1 MLYCAYPAEQE
12 AAQLG
17 RKKAKKKEPIFDDY
31 EYGYGY
37 DYLLDEEQKKP
48 TGTAD
53 DADGLEEDEDA
64 WWEDEPEE
72 KRLAHIREAYR
83 EDSDEGREY
92 KPDDEEMDIP
102 LENLLLDGVALE
114 LKLKPEEAEELEES
128 EGRKLLK
135 RELRAE
141 ALKRYEEAARTVQ
154 DFKNVHATWDK
165 LDANRERKER
175 YHELLRG
182 DVPLDY
188 QVDYAAASFV
198 PRWRNDPTERQMLRG
213 DFLDYFF
220 DCPYEMHDLTTKEY
234 LRQIIMGMSRNHK
247 EIFYFLFLRLYS
259 PQYVA
264 LMRGQTDRNIR
275 KVRDTVIRKIHKKMF
290 KQLTKMQDHRHV
302 PGARE
307 STFLQEWGQA
317 NEQFPDEQEE
327 DLSE

>member
-1 MLYCAYPAEQE
+1 MR
-12 AAQLG
+12 
-17 RKKAKKKEPIFDDY
+17 RKKRKKEKPAFDDY

-37 DYLLDEEQKKP
+37 DYLLDEEAKKP
-48 TGTAD
+48 TDTAD
-53 DADGLEEDEDA
+53 DADGQEDEGA

-72 KRLAHIREAYR
+72 KVLARIRDSYR
-83 EDSDEGREY
+83 KDSDQDNRSE
-92 KPDDEEMDIP
+92 KPDDEALDIS

-114 LKLKPEEAEELEES
+114 LKLKPEEEEKLEES

-135 RELRAE
+135 RELRQE

-220 DCPYEMHDLTTKEY
+220 DCPYEMHNLTTKEY

-290 KQLTKMQDHRHV
+290 KQLTKMQDHGYV